1 MSITYTYKIVSV
13 DQAARCMEV
22 VYTSDGNPTMHI
34 SARLPFEG
42 EAVESV
48 VAMYAP
54 VRYWEELKTPVV
66 PATLGQSGTIVV
78 PPLYV
83 PTPAEQVVA
92 RRNTLLLESDW
103 TQLADVPLTSEQRAL
118 WATYR
123 QQLRD
128 ITNQPGFPDSIN
140 WPTTPGIQVTVI

>member
-1 MSITYTYKIVSV
+1 MSITYTYEVISV

-34 SARLPFEG
+34 GARLPFEG
-42 EAVESV
+42 ETIESV
-48 VAMYAP
+48 IEMYAP

-66 PATLGQSGTIVV
+66 VVPQGLTGTVVV
-78 PPLYV
+78 PPPYV
-83 PTPAEQVVA
+83 PPPAEVA
-92 RRNTLLLESDW
+92 IARQNALLAESDW
-103 TQLADVPLTSEQRAL
+103 TQLADVPLSAEQKAA

-128 ITNQPGFPDSIN
+128 ITDQSGFPDNIN
-140 WPTTPGIQVTVI
+140 WPVKPGIAVTVA